1 MKVNSIASFAF
12 SCMGCKENTFMITS
26 TVFVLLLPLLRPLP
40 PRLFLV
46 CNSAVKMRP
55 NSTED
60 A

>member
-1 MKVNSIASFAF
+1 
-12 SCMGCKENTFMITS
+12 MITS
-26 TVFVLLLPLLRPLP
+26 TVFVLLLPLLRPLS

-46 CNSAVKMRP
+46 CYSAVKMRP